1 MTALAAAL
9 GPKVDD
15 VIGAFDDV
23 HVVLDD
29 DDRMSL
35 GDEGVE
41 SLQEGLDV
49 VEMESRRRLVEHEDR
64 RLLFFL
70 PEIVGELDALVFAAG
85 ERG

>member
-1 MTALAAAL
+1 M
-9 GPKVDD
+9 
-15 VIGAFDDV
+15 
-23 HVVLDD
+23 LDD
-29 DDRMSL
+29 ADRMSL

>member
-41 SLQEGLDV
+41 SLQ
-49 VEMESRRRLVEHEDR
+49 
-64 RLLFFL
+64 
-70 PEIVGELDALVFAAG
+70 
-85 ERG
+85 